1 MHLSCWRRASA
12 NVGQSVSERGL
23 ACTIR
28 PNDQD
33 EEAPSSHAFHL
44 ARTHSRML
52 LVSRCHATP
61 SNEPSPA
68 HRQQR
73 RLVARI
79 PFREIATSK
88 LVTEV

>member
-1 MHLSCWRRASA
+1 MHLACWRPASA

-23 ACTIR
+23 PCTIR

-33 EEAPSSHAFHL
+33 EEAPWPHAIHL

-52 LVSRCHATP
+52 LVSRCHVT
-61 SNEPSPA
+61 SSHEPSHA
-68 HRQQR
+68 HRRQF

-88 LVTEV
+88 LVTQV